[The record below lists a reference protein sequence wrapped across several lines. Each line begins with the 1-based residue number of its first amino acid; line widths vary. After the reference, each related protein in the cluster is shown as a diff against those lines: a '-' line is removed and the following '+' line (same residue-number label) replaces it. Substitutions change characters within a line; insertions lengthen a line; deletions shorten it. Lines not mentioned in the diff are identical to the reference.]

1 MQIREVI
8 ERLKKYHRGY
18 GKIDESTTRDQILY
32 GNPDQECV
40 GIVVCIWPSIDVI
53 KEALKR
59 NANLI
64 VSHEAL
70 FWNHGDHQKWLQES
84 QNQTYLEK
92 KALLDQGSICVWRD
106 HDYIHSGIP
115 MEDGKWVD
123 GIFYGLAKQLDWSDY
138 LVGPDSSN
146 SFVAFELPETTLGE
160 AARTF
165 MKKLDID
172 GLKMIGKPEQK
183 VRTAQMITHVLG
195 GAMS

>member
-1 MQIREVI
+1 
-8 ERLKKYHRGY
+8 
-18 GKIDESTTRDQILY
+18 
-32 GNPDQECV
+32 
-40 GIVVCIWPSIDVI
+40 
-53 KEALKR
+53 
-59 NANLI
+59 
-64 VSHEAL
+64 
-70 FWNHGDHQKWLQES
+70 
-84 QNQTYLEK
+84 
-92 KALLDQGSICVWRD
+92 
-106 HDYIHSGIP
+106 

-183 VRTAQMITHVLG
+183 VRTAQIITHVLG
-195 GAMS
+195 GPMS